1 METSAGQ
8 QQWFLRKHEDGHTFG
23 PLSFEQLARWAS
35 SAQVA
40 PQDVVSTDEVTW
52 MKAPMLEELAMDWL
66 VELTSERYYGPTT
79 LGAIQEFMRLG
90 EINERMFVINSCDG
104 LRKQIS
110 EMPLVLP
117 TPRMDEESDLPSGAG
132 EMADEPSA
140 SGMSIDVQDRIRDLE
155 QTLSEERRALRE
167 LEERYHALELKYR
180 ELPGG
185 AAAE

>member
-117 TPRMDEESDLPSGAG
+117 TPGMDEDLSPGV
-132 EMADEPSA
+132 EEIADEPPA
-140 SGMSIDVQDRIRDLE
+140 SGMAIDVQDRIRDLE

-167 LEERYHALELKYR
+167 LEERYRALEAKYQQLLAR
-180 ELPGG
+180 
-185 AAAE
+185 

>member
-1 METSAGQ
+1 MDTSAEQ

-23 PLSFEQLARWAS
+23 PLPFEQLARWAS

-66 VELTSERYYGPTT
+66 VELTTERYYGPTT

-104 LRKQIS
+104 FRKQIS

-117 TPRMDEESDLPSGAG
+117 TPSVAEESDLPSGAE
-132 EMADEPSA
+132 EMADEEVLHPPLAVSA
-140 SGMSIDVQDRIRDLE
+140 SHAMAPSGNHQQFEILAGFDQSIDQ
-155 QTLSEERRALRE
+155 SERRFRWNVCVHLADD
-167 LEERYHALELKYR
+167 
-180 ELPGG
+180 
-185 AAAE
+185 

>member
-1 METSAGQ
+1 METSAEQ

-23 PLSFEQLARWAS
+23 PLPFEQLARWAS

-66 VELTSERYYGPTT
+66 VELTTERYYGPTT

-90 EINERMFVINSCDG
+90 EINDRMFVINSCDG
-104 LRKQIS
+104 LRKQIN

-117 TPRMDEESDLPSGAG
+117 TPSVNQGNDLASAAE

-140 SGMSIDVQDRIRDLE
+140 SGMAIDVQDRIRDLE
-155 QTLSEERRALRE
+155 QTLSEERRALHE
-167 LEERYHALELKYR
+167 LEERYRALEAKYQQLLAR
-180 ELPGG
+180 
-185 AAAE
+185 

>member
-90 EINERMFVINSCDG
+90 EINEQMFVINSCDG
-104 LRKQIS
+104 LRKQIR

-117 TPRMDEESDLPSGAG
+117 TTAEGTNDSPEAD
-132 EMADEPSA
+132 EMAEPA
-140 SGMSIDVQDRIRDLE
+140 AGGMSIDVQDRIRDLE

-167 LEERYHALELKYR
+167 LEERYRALEAKYQQLLAR
-180 ELPGG
+180 
-185 AAAE
+185 

>member
-1 METSAGQ
+1 MDTSAGQ

-117 TPRMDEESDLPSGAG
+117 TPGVAEDLSPGVEEI
-132 EMADEPSA
+132 ADEPSA
-140 SGMSIDVQDRIRDLE
+140 SGMAIDVQDRIRDLE

-167 LEERYHALELKYR
+167 LEERYRALEAKYQ
-180 ELPGG
+180 ELL
-185 AAAE
+185 AR